1 MEKTMR
7 GSAYRWLAGAGIS
20 VAAAAILAACGGG
33 GGGDVPQGTLKMSM
47 TDAPAC
53 YKSVVVTVEEV
64 RVHQSGSAGEGEGG
78 WQVIVPPNGPVEVD
92 LMTLTNGNLEPLGA
106 TEVNAGT
113 YNQLRLVLSSET
125 NANRVVLN
133 DNTTHALVTPSAAQS
148 GLKIQGTFTVA
159 ADATTDMLLDFDA
172 CTSIVKAG
180 RVPVKYILKPV
191 IRLSTKPTGSI
202 SGQVTTTMTL
212 SETSVSAQLNGEILR
227 STVPASD
234 GTFKLAYLAP
244 GSYTVVITSTDRT
257 TGVVSSVPVGTTTT
271 SLPGYI
277 AMPTSVV
284 NTVTGTVTTGDPK
297 VLATVTASQAVST
310 GTIQVLTVPVDYDL
324 HTYTMTLPASDPLR
338 APYSSSALTFNADTT
353 ASGKYTL
360 TATDVSGAQVTET
373 NVDPATTPVV
383 DFTFP

>member
-7 GSAYRWLAGAGIS
+7 GSAHRWLAGAGIS
-20 VAAAAILAACGGG
+20 VAAAVILAACGGG
-33 GGGDVPQGTLKMSM
+33 GGGDVPQGTLRMSM
-47 TDAPAC
+47 TDAPSC
-53 YKSVVVTVEEV
+53 YRNVFVTVEEV
-64 RVHQSGSAGEGEGG
+64 RVHQSDSAAEGAGG
-78 WQVIVPPNGPVEVD
+78 WQVIVPPNGPVRVD
-92 LMTLTNGNLEPLGA
+92 LMNLTNGALVDLGA
-106 TEVNAGT
+106 TEVNAGA
-113 YNQLRLVLSSET
+113 YSQIRLVLSSDVG
-125 NANRVVLN
+125 ANEVVLL
-133 DNTTHALVTPSAAQS
+133 DGTPKALDTPSAAQS
-148 GLKIQGTFTVA
+148 GLKIHADFSVA

-180 RVPVKYILKPV
+180 NSGKYILKPV
-191 IRLSTKPTGSI
+191 VRVSSKPTGSI

-234 GTFKLAYLAP
+234 GTFRLAYLAP

-277 AMPTSVV
+277 AMPTSAV
-284 NTVTGTVTTGDPK
+284 NTITGTVTTGDPK

-324 HTYTMTLPASDPLR
+324 HTYTMTLPSDDPLR
-338 APYSSSALTFNADTT
+338 APYSSTTLTFNADTT
-353 ASGKYTL
+353 ANGRYTL
-360 TATDVSGAQVTET
+360 TATDVSGAQVTRT

-383 DFTFP
+383 DFVFP